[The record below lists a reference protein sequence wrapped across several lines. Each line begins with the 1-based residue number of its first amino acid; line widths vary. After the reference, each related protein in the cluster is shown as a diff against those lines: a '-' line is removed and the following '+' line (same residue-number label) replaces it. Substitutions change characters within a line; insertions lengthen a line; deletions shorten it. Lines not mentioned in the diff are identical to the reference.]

1 MINVGRILLAAASM
15 TSIAVATGALAQ
27 ATDYPAK
34 AVRVVIPFPPGGP
47 ADVIGRLIGEKLNRA
62 WGHPVIVE
70 NRPGAGGNVASE
82 YTARAAADGY
92 TLLLAANSHVTN
104 GALYSNLK
112 YDAIKD
118 FTAITQVA
126 YYSLVLVAHPSVAAR
141 NLKDL
146 VSFAKANPGKLTFG
160 SAGSGT
166 PTHLANELFRRAAG
180 IDIVH
185 VPYKGAAPATTD
197 LLGGQV
203 QLMFNNPL
211 SALPHVKTGKL
222 HAIATTGL
230 ERSPTTPDVPTVAE
244 LGFPQ
249 FEVGTW
255 FAFLGP
261 AGIPK
266 DITAKIAADV
276 AAASTAPDIRE
287 RLLAQGIE
295 ARGTMPE
302 QLSAIMQSDYAKWS
316 KVIREA
322 NIKPD

>member
-1 MINVGRILLAAASM
+1 MTNIGRILLAAASM
-15 TSIAVATGALAQ
+15 AVATGALPQ
-27 ATDYPAK
+27 TTDYPNK
-34 AVRVVIPFPPGGP
+34 AVRFVIPFPPGGP
-47 ADVIGRLIGEKLNRA
+47 ADVIGRLIGEKLNRV

-82 YTARAAADGY
+82 FTARAPADGY

-104 GALYSNLK
+104 GALYSNIK
-112 YDAIKD
+112 YDVIKD

-126 YYSLVLVAHPSVAAR
+126 YYSLILVAHPSIAAR

-146 VSFAKANPGKLTFG
+146 VAFARANPGKLTFS

-180 IDIVH
+180 IDIIH

-230 ERSPTTPDVPTVAE
+230 DRSPTTPEVPTVAE
-244 LGFPQ
+244 LGYPQ

-266 DITAKIAADV
+266 EIVAKIAVDI
-276 AAASTAPDIRE
+276 AAASTAADIRD
-287 RLLAQGIE
+287 RLLGQGIE
-295 ARGTMPE
+295 ARGTTPE

>member
-1 MINVGRILLAAASM
+1 
-15 TSIAVATGALAQ
+15 
-27 ATDYPAK
+27 
-34 AVRVVIPFPPGGP
+34 
-47 ADVIGRLIGEKLNRA
+47 
-62 WGHPVIVE
+62 
-70 NRPGAGGNVASE
+70 
-82 YTARAAADGY
+82 
-92 TLLLAANSHVTN
+92 
-104 GALYSNLK
+104 
-112 YDAIKD
+112 
-118 FTAITQVA
+118 
-126 YYSLVLVAHPSVAAR
+126 
-141 NLKDL
+141 
-146 VSFAKANPGKLTFG
+146 
-160 SAGSGT
+160 
-166 PTHLANELFRRAAG
+166 
-180 IDIVH
+180 
-185 VPYKGAAPATTD
+185 
-197 LLGGQV
+197 
-203 QLMFNNPL
+203 MFNKPL

-230 ERSPTTPDVPTVAE
+230 ERSPTTQDVPTVAE

-295 ARGTMPE
+295 ARGTTPE

>member
-1 MINVGRILLAAASM
+1 MMRIGKLVLAIATMAIAS
-15 TSIAVATGALAQ
+15 AVQAQ
-27 ATDYPAK
+27 AGDYPNK
-34 AVRVVIPFPPGGP
+34 AVRFVIPFPPGGP
-47 ADVIGRLIGEKLNRA
+47 ADVIGRMIGEKLSRA
-62 WGHPVIVE
+62 WRQPVLVE

-82 YTARAAADGY
+82 FTARAAPDGY
-92 TLLLAANSHVTN
+92 TLALVANSHVTN
-104 GALYSNLK
+104 GALYSGLK
-112 YDAIKD
+112 YDVIKD
-118 FTAITQVA
+118 FTPISQVA

-141 NLKDL
+141 TLKD
-146 VSFAKANPGKLTFG
+146 VVAFAKQNPGKLTFS

-166 PTHLANELFRRAAG
+166 PTHLASELFRRAAG
-180 IDIVH
+180 IDIIH

-203 QLMFNNPL
+203 QFMFNNPL

-230 ERSPTTPDVPTVAE
+230 DRSPTTPDVPTVAE

-261 AGIPK
+261 GGIPK
-266 DITAKIAADV
+266 EIVAKVAADIAAT
-276 AAASTAPDIRE
+276 ATAPDIRE
-287 RLLAQGIE
+287 RLLGQGIE
-295 ARGTMPE
+295 ARGTTPD
-302 QLSAIMQSDYAKWS
+302 QLSAVMQSDYAKWS

>member
-1 MINVGRILLAAASM
+1 MTIIGRVLLAAAAFS
-15 TSIAVATGALAQ
+15 GACGVQAQ
-27 ATDYPAK
+27 AGDYPNK
-34 AVRVVIPFPPGGP
+34 AVRFVIPFPPGGP
-47 ADVIGRLIGEKLNRA
+47 ADVIGRMIGEKLNRA

-82 YTARAAADGY
+82 FTARASADGY
-92 TLLLAANSHVTN
+92 TLMLAANSHVTN

-112 YDAIKD
+112 YDVIKD

-126 YYSLVLVAHPSVAAR
+126 YYSLILVAHPSVTAR

-146 VSFAKANPGKLTFG
+146 VTFAKANPGKLTFS

-180 IDIVH
+180 IDIIH

-230 ERSPTTPDVPTVAE
+230 DRSPTTPDVPTVAE
-244 LGFPQ
+244 LGYAQ

-261 AGIPK
+261 AGIPR
-266 DITAKIAADV
+266 DIVAKISTDI

-287 RLLAQGIE
+287 RLLGQGIE
-295 ARGTMPE
+295 ARGTTPE
-302 QLSAIMQSDYAKWS
+302 QLAAIMRAEYDKWS

>member
-1 MINVGRILLAAASM
+1 MFMMERIAIALAAMVIANAS
-15 TSIAVATGALAQ
+15 LAQ
-27 ATDYPAK
+27 TGDYPNK
-34 AVRVVIPFPPGGP
+34 AVRFVIPFPPGGP
-47 ADVIGRLIGEKLNRA
+47 ADVIGRMVGEKLNRA
-62 WGHPVIVE
+62 WGQPVLVE

-82 YTARAAADGY
+82 FTARAAPDGY
-92 TLLLAANSHVTN
+92 TLALVANSHVTN
-104 GALYSNLK
+104 GALYSGLK
-112 YDAIKD
+112 YDVIKD
-118 FTAITQVA
+118 FTPITQVA

-141 NLKDL
+141 TLKDVIAL
-146 VSFAKANPGKLTFG
+146 ARQHPGKLTFS

-180 IDIVH
+180 IDIIH

-203 QLMFNNPL
+203 QFMFNNPL

-230 ERSPTTPDVPTVAE
+230 DRSPTTPDVPTVAE

-261 AGIPK
+261 AGIPRE
-266 DITAKIAADV
+266 IVAKIATDI

-295 ARGTMPE
+295 ARGTTPE
-302 QLSAIMQSDYAKWS
+302 QLSAIMHADYAKWS
-316 KVIREA
+316 KVIQEA

>member
-1 MINVGRILLAAASM
+1 MKGMGRLLLAAAAF
-15 TSIAVATGALAQ
+15 AVACAVQAQ
-27 ATDYPAK
+27 AGDYPNK
-34 AVRVVIPFPPGGP
+34 AVRFVIPFPPGGP
-47 ADVIGRLIGEKLNRA
+47 ADVIGRMIGEKLNRV

-82 YTARAAADGY
+82 FTARAPADGY

-104 GALYSNLK
+104 GALYSNIK
-112 YDAIKD
+112 YDVIKD

-126 YYSLVLVAHPSVAAR
+126 YYSLILVAHPSVTAR

-146 VSFAKANPGKLTFG
+146 VTFAKANPGKLTFS

-180 IDIVH
+180 IDIIH

-230 ERSPTTPDVPTVAE
+230 DRSPTTPDVPTVAE
-244 LGFPQ
+244 LGYPQ

-261 AGIPK
+261 AGISR
-266 DITAKIAADV
+266 DIVAKVASDI
-276 AAASTAPDIRE
+276 AAASTAYDIRE
-287 RLLAQGIE
+287 RLLGQGIE
-295 ARGTMPE
+295 ARGTTPE
-302 QLSAIMQSDYAKWS
+302 QLAAIMRAEYDKWS

>member
-1 MINVGRILLAAASM
+1 MNRLATWGAALAAAF
-15 TSIAVATGALAQ
+15 ATGAFAQ
-27 ATDYPAK
+27 ATDFPNK
-34 AVRVVIPFPPGGP
+34 PVRLVIPFPAGGP
-47 ADVIGRLIGEKLNRA
+47 ADVIARLIGEKLNRA
-62 WGHPVIVE
+62 WAQPVIVE
-70 NRPGAGGNVASE
+70 NRPGAGGNLASE
-82 YTARAAADGY
+82 YTARAAPDGY
-92 TLLLAANSHVTN
+92 TLLVAANSHVTN
-104 GALYSNLK
+104 GALYGNLK
-112 YDAIKD
+112 YDVIKD
-118 FTAITQVA
+118 FTGITQVA
-126 YYSLVLVAHPSVAAR
+126 YYSLVLVAHPTVSAR
-141 NLKDL
+141 TVKDL
-146 VSFAKANPGKLTFG
+146 VALAKSNPGRLTFA

-197 LLGGQV
+197 LVGGQV

-211 SALPHVKTGKL
+211 SALPHVKSGKL
-222 HAIATTGL
+222 HALATTGL

-244 LGFPQ
+244 LGYPQ

-266 DITAKIAADV
+266 DIVAKIATDV
-276 AAASTAPDIRE
+276 AAAATAPDVRE
-287 RLLAQGIE
+287 RLLTQGIE
-295 ARGTMPE
+295 VRGTTPA
-302 QLSAIMQSDYAKWS
+302 QLDAIMQSDLAKWS